1 MQVNM
6 SAARRL
12 AQLPERYADGGAV
25 GFGARGLSQ
34 LRELVPKVA
43 AMGFPQQAQTPAP
56 APVSD
61 PRAAQLMA
69 MIPQMEAMGFKQKP
83 QMLARGGMVRGPGT
97 GTSDSIPDEAEP
109 GTYIMPADSTAAI
122 GPSALEKMG
131 TVPVRLSDGEMKLP
145 PEQVMAI
152 GEAVL
157 KLMKDATHTP
167 VNGEDGGQ
175 TDAEVEGDD
184 DARGFNPADRMAQM
198 PEQMYADGGMVDPNR
213 PRSFG
218 DAAAVAND
226 PTTTQVRT
234 SAMDSFG
241 RPPAAA
247 PVAAPAPAL
256 GSNLAAVTRMGS
268 FTDPRSTM
276 YDSNPYAA
284 SNAAKMAA
292 SGQSSRA
299 TVEAGMA
306 PAPQPAT
313 ASNSFG
319 DASAA
324 TRDAGV
330 TQVAGYQ
337 PGRGTVSTVPAQ
349 PMAAPRPP
357 AAPALAA
364 SPAAG
369 FQTAAQLMAAPTPAP
384 APVQAAAPAAPMGWQ
399 ARQDQR
405 SAEVAAASITNR
417 PEWSRAQPRR
427 YADGGMVEDDLQK
440 RLMQI
445 PTGGMQ
451 APQPDGSQ
459 NNPLNTEIGRNA
471 MNTLS
476 ALPGAGGLASRG
488 GAQVARAATGG
499 AASAERAIPAAW
511 EVVQDGGSLVG
522 RAASVAPAAGQIGRS
537 GGGALTRAASMSQ
550 GAPQAALSGPGGQL
564 ATRAAGEIG
573 EAAAG
578 FAPRARTATQWADV
592 VEPAA
597 LGAPTMG
604 QGAAAAGQAAPS
616 AARGFGR
623 YAAGAAGLGGAAL
636 LAGSSGDSGANQAA
650 QSMNPSQPSAQPTGA
665 QPTGAVQ
672 QGPATVAMAQMPIA
686 QNAITRTGNS
696 YTGPANISGDVMING
711 AAPGGGAISAQNMA
725 AADALAGRQAQESL
739 ARVLGQMPNSAQGV
753 QVPTIRTSAND
764 WQSRNDL
771 RNLEVSASSITNN
784 GGRFDPTGGRNPAA
798 LAYRAAL
805 ETDNALRASAPG
817 LAQQAMREQG
827 DTQRAGLQVTASGL
841 NAAADRQNALER
853 TLIGERGANARAGLS
868 AAATLDAAK
877 VKANAAGQKPLTED
891 QAKSAG
897 YALRMDNAL
906 KLINEIGAKN
916 PGATRP
922 GFGTALLNTLPEGA
936 ANFLR
941 PEQRQ
946 QVEAAQLDALDAA
959 LTLNTGAAYTREQ
972 LQGLSRAYFAQPG
985 DDDATV
991 ADKQRRLGSLIE
1003 TARVRAGSGGTGMI
1017 DAVQAKQAQPPQTA
1031 AGSQAPQSLPSG
1043 MSRQVGTSGG
1053 RPVYEDAQ
1061 GNRFIGG

>member
-1 MQVNM
+1 MQVQM
-6 SAARRL
+6 PAARRL
-12 AQLPERYADGGAV
+12 AQLPDQYADGGLVARMKSADA
-25 GFGARGLSQ
+25 GPAAFGSRGLSQ
-34 LRELVPKVA
+34 LRDMVPKMA
-43 AMGFPQQAQTPAP
+43 AMGYPQQAAAPAP
-56 APVSD
+56 APAPASD

-69 MIPQMEAMGFKQKP
+69 MIPKMEAMGFKQQP

-97 GTSDSIPDEAEP
+97 GTSDSIATEAEP

-131 TVPVRLSDGEMKLP
+131 TVPVRLSDGEFKLP
-145 PEQVMAI
+145 PAQVMAI

-175 TDAEVEGDD
+175 TDAEVDD
-184 DARGFNPADRMAQM
+184 DDKEGARGFNPADRMAEM
-198 PEQMYADGGMVDPNR
+198 PEQMFADGGLIE
-213 PRSFG
+213 
-218 DAAAVAND
+218 ND
-226 PTTTQVRT
+226 VTRVGNSYSGGNVSGGITVN
-234 SAMDSFG
+234 G
-241 RPPAAA
+241 AA
-247 PVAAPAPAL
+247 PAGTFSENPAGRLAAAPAPRPAPTTI
-256 GSNLAAVTRMGS
+256 SVTR
-268 FTDPRSTM
+268 
-276 YDSNPYAA
+276 
-284 SNAAKMAA
+284 
-292 SGQSSRA
+292 A
-299 TVEAGMA
+299 T
-306 PAPQPAT
+306 PAV
-313 ASNSFG
+313 G
-319 DASAA
+319 
-324 TRDAGV
+324 
-330 TQVAGYQ
+330 
-337 PGRGTVSTVPAQ
+337 AQ
-349 PMAAPRPP
+349 D
-357 AAPALAA
+357 
-364 SPAAG
+364 PAAG
-369 FQTAAQLMAAPTPAP
+369 FASPVDRMATAP
-384 APVQAAAPAAPMGWQ
+384 APAPMGWQ

-405 SAEVAAASITNR
+405 SADVSSSSITNR
-417 PEWSRAQPRR
+417 PEWRR

-459 NNPLNTEIGRNA
+459 NSPLNNEVGRNV

-488 GAQVARAATGG
+488 GAQAARAATGG
-499 AASAERAIPAAW
+499 AVSAERVIPAAW

-522 RAASVAPAAGQIGRS
+522 RAGPAAQQMGQIGSS

-564 ATRAAGEIG
+564 ATRAAGEVG
-573 EAAAG
+573 EVAAG

-597 LGAPTMG
+597 LGAPTVG

-636 LAGSSGDSGANQAA
+636 IAGSAGDSGASQATPNMSPSQPFAQTAGTLQTGAAA
-650 QSMNPSQPSAQPTGA
+650 QSPAAAAMGA
-665 QPTGAVQ
+665 MPITQGAV
-672 QGPATVAMAQMPIA
+672 
-686 QNAITRTGNS
+686 TRTGNS
-696 YTGPANISGDVMING
+696 YTGPANIRGDVTING

-739 ARVLGQMPNSAQGV
+739 ARVLGQMPSTAQGV
-753 QVPTIRTSAND
+753 QVPTIRTGAND
-764 WQSRNDL
+764 WQARKDL
-771 RNLEVSASSITNN
+771 ENAATSAASITNN
-784 GGRFDPTGGRNPAA
+784 GGRFDQTGGKNPAA

-877 VKANAAGQKPLTED
+877 VRAGAGANKPLNDVQSKALQFGTRMQAAGSVLDGLASKGVD
-891 QAKSAG
+891 QPG
-897 YALRMDNAL
+897 
-906 KLINEIGAKN
+906 LIKRAADAVGIG
-916 PGATRP
+916 
-922 GFGTALLNTLPEGA
+922 GA
-936 ANFLR
+936 ANWTQSG
-941 PEQRQ
+941 EQQ
-946 QVEAAQLDALDAA
+946 QVEQAQRDFINAVLRRES
-959 LTLNTGAAYTREQ
+959 GAAIADSEFSNARQQYFPQVGDSPEVIAQKRKNREIATAGVLAEVPDSETRVNQ
-972 LQGLSRAYFAQPG
+972 VM
-985 DDDATV
+985 T
-991 ADKQRRLGSLIE
+991 
-1003 TARVRAGSGGTGMI
+1003 TANGNT
-1017 DAVQAKQAQPPQTA
+1017 P
-1031 AGSQAPQSLPSG
+1031 APKGLPSG